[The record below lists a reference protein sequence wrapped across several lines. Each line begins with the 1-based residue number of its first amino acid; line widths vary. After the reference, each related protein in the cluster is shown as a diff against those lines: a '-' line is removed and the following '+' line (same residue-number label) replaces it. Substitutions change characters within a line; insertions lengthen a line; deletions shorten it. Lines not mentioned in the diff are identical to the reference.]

1 MDNSRDHRAYF
12 RQDEAAMGFLNA
24 VVKCEVPPTPV
35 MRGTT
40 VYNEETVNT
49 REGLTYDQILREY
62 IKLIEETK
70 RA

>member
-1 MDNSRDHRAYF
+1 
-12 RQDEAAMGFLNA
+12 MGFLNA

>member
-1 MDNSRDHRAYF
+1 
-12 RQDEAAMGFLNA
+12 
-24 VVKCEVPPTPV
+24 

-40 VYNEETVNT
+40 VYNEETVNA